1 MIEEHWLMPFLNS
14 GAPSGSGLAFDIG
27 ANAGEWTGLLADRCG
42 HVVAVEPD
50 PRAFSLAKEKAR
62 PCDIAINAAAAD
74 SDGTVTLYMR
84 PSAAQTSLLV
94 DHPIGAG
101 GQSEAPIVEQVAC
114 QSITL
119 DSLAEMAA
127 AAWGIDRVGFVKI
140 DVEGAE
146 GLVLRGATS
155 AAFAETRWLIEV
167 HDRQQEVEAELVRL
181 GFTHATHIKHPIPGA
196 HPRHFWLYADKR
208 SVPGQ

>member
-1 MIEEHWLMPFLNS
+1 MIEEQWLVQFLET
-14 GAPSGSGLAFDIG
+14 GAPVGTGVAFDIG

-50 PRAFSLAKEKAR
+50 ARAFAVAKEKTR
-62 PCDIAINAAAAD
+62 PCDMAINAAAAD

-101 GQSEAPIVEQVAC
+101 GQADAPIVEQVA
-114 QSITL
+114 SRAITL

-127 AAWGIDRVGFVKI
+127 RAWGIDRVDFVKI

-181 GFTHATHIKHPIPGA
+181 GFTQVTHIKHPIRGA
-196 HPRHFWLYADKR
+196 HPRHFWFYADKR
-208 SVPGQ
+208 GVPGQ